1 MISVLDFHERP
12 SKVARSTTPP
22 SAPRRLSKP
31 RRPTRTK
38 TFSGCWTCRARHVKC
53 DEQRPCCKRCLNSS
67 LTCQGYG
74 LRLSWVKCSPDK
86 AELTPLAPHVL
97 NNYNTLPLNH
107 GLPNL
112 SASDIAAVLDSL
124 GDGPDLQTSK
134 RIGPFS
140 VFPTSVTPRPRQT
153 PSGFLPE
160 SIRAQDNK
168 SVCNDCRFTATS
180 PPSICDEKFCS
191 TPKSCSDNHIS
202 TIPSSSDDNSSKS
215 NEGFSST
222 SEVVDEW
229 PSIQVVGEVN
239 LELPTAAGVDYAA
252 GHISPFSSSIPSLIY
267 QNRSSFG
274 DVDYN
279 IRLTNEES
287 DQNCP
292 MIESASCSN
301 HGFIFDHGGINTTP
315 QIQRHIDLL
324 PAPARQ
330 RELVHH
336 WISFLAKNLQPV
348 DTSANLFCDLILPM
362 GISGLFASSKESN
375 GRIALFHA
383 LCSTAAYSLLQLTG
397 TNGVYDDLALKHDQ
411 LAIIHLHHSI
421 SCDSEVQ
428 DEALPLAIVMH
439 IVSSTV
445 SGRASEWR
453 SHILGAIKWLL
464 NMSSSSRKPQKLVSP
479 LVSPLVSQV
488 ILAAVV
494 PGNVDLPMD
503 ILSFLNINAGDV
515 DYIGPKSGLSRYM
528 LHNLLEITRLRRAK
542 AAPEPQELATL
553 EGQIYL
559 EDPKLRYLDTI
570 DSEVDAI
577 ANELSTFK
585 QHLADVFYYATL
597 IYFKRALMKVPRSE
611 VQDVVEKA
619 LRELEAMEN
628 TNHSS
633 CSGCISAW
641 PCVVI
646 ATECEA
652 PTQRERA
659 IKWFRQKRRHG
670 FNNMNVACT
679 ISMTVWQM
687 RHLPGNENLYW
698 QDMDLDPE
706 LDALL
711 L

>member
-1 MISVLDFHERP
+1 MISILDFHERP

-31 RRPTRTK
+31 KRPTRTK

-53 DEQRPCCKRCLNSS
+53 DEQKPCCKRCLNSS

-74 LRLSWVKCSPDK
+74 LRLSWVKYSPDK
-86 AELTPLAPHVL
+86 AELTPLAPHAL
-97 NNYNTLPLNH
+97 NSYNTLPLNH

-140 VFPTSVTPRPRQT
+140 VFPTSVIP
-153 PSGFLPE
+153 
-160 SIRAQDNK
+160 
-168 SVCNDCRFTATS
+168 FTATS
-180 PPSICDEKFCS
+180 PSSICDGKFCS
-191 TPKSCSDNHIS
+191 TLKSCSDNYIS

-215 NEGFSST
+215 NEGSRST

-239 LELPTAAGVDYAA
+239 PELPT
-252 GHISPFSSSIPSLIY
+252 
-267 QNRSSFG
+267 
-274 DVDYN
+274 
-279 IRLTNEES
+279 
-287 DQNCP
+287 
-292 MIESASCSN
+292 
-301 HGFIFDHGGINTTP
+301 
-315 QIQRHIDLL
+315 IQRHMDLL

-330 RELVHH
+330 KELVHH

-348 DTSANLFCDLILPM
+348 DTSANLFRDVFLPM

-397 TNGVYDDLALKHDQ
+397 NNGFYDLALKHDQ
-411 LAIIHLHHSI
+411 LAIIHLRHSI

-445 SGRASEWR
+445 SGRASDWR

-494 PGNVDLPMD
+494 PGNINLPMD
-503 ILSFLNINAGDV
+503 VLSFLNINAGDV
-515 DYIGPKSGLSRYM
+515 DYIGPKSGLSRNM
-528 LHNLLEITRLRRAK
+528 LHNLLEITRLRRAND
-542 AAPEPQELATL
+542 APEPQELATL
-553 EGQIYL
+553 EAQINL
-559 EDPKLRYLDTI
+559 EDPKLRYPDTI
-570 DSEVDAI
+570 DSQIDAI

-597 IYFKRALMKVPRSE
+597 IYFKRALMKAPRSE
-611 VQDVVEKA
+611 VQDMVEKA
-619 LRELEAMEN
+619 LRGLEAMEN

-633 CSGCISAW
+633 CGGCISAW

-652 PTQRERA
+652 LTQRERV

-679 ISMTVWQM
+679 ISMMVWQM

-698 QDMDLDPE
+698 QDMGLDPE